1 MKKRTNEFLES
12 FDKID
17 LEVRINYY
25 VKTITIIIAIALIIP
40 LYSSVFVYYNYN
52 VSISFIVEYLIL
64 LWIYWLVNK
73 EKTQFAANL
82 LVYSILILSLALF
95 YTGKYGIRDVSILIF
110 PGLLIFTGIIF
121 NKRKYI
127 FFSTILISSFTLY
140 TILEIYGILT
150 PNFSSKITF
159 ATVINADIILI
170 MTFLGVYFLTNDLRK
185 SMEKLKKSGLEF
197 FHYQNLSQEKLKKS
211 EKELQELNSTKDIFL
226 SVVAHDLKSP
236 FQGLL
241 GISDLL
247 SNEFDSL
254 TKNEVKQ
261 YIDNLSDGL
270 KSQYLLLEDLLQWG
284 RLQRGTIP
292 FEPKRD
298 DIFDLI
304 SESIQFFVQ
313 SAGNKNISILNHS
326 KPDTFFEFD
335 RYLISIVIRNLLSN
349 AIKFSFPGG
358 VILIASELTGN
369 KLTVKVK
376 DSGVGIESKFKNRI
390 FKLDSTFSTPG
401 TKNETGTGLGLLLCH
416 DIIIKH
422 NGKISFSSQP
432 GKGSEFVFSIYN

>member
-25 VKTITIIIAIALIIP
+25 VKTITIILALALIIP
-40 LYSSVFVYYNYN
+40 LYSSVVVYSNYN
-52 VSISFIVEYLIL
+52 VSITFIFEYFIL
-64 LWIYWLVNK
+64 LGIYWLIKK
-73 EKTQFAANL
+73 EKTQLAANI
-82 LVYSILILSLALF
+82 LVYSILILTFALF
-95 YTGKYGIRDVSILIF
+95 YTGKYGIRDVSVLIF

-121 NKRKYI
+121 NKKKYI
-127 FFSTILISSFTLY
+127 CFSTILITSFTLY
-140 TILEIYGILT
+140 TSLEIYGVLNS
-150 PNFSSKITF
+150 NFPSKITF
-159 ATVINADIILI
+159 ATVINANIILI
-170 MTFLGVYFLTNDLRK
+170 MTFIGVYFLTNDLRT
-185 SMEKLKKSGLEF
+185 SMEKLKKTGMEF
-197 FHYQNLSQEKLKKS
+197 FQYQNQAQEELIKS
-211 EKELQELNSTKDIFL
+211 EKKLQELNSTKDIFL
-226 SVVAHDLKSP
+226 SVVAHDLRSP

-241 GISDLL
+241 GISNLL
-247 SNEFDSL
+247 SAEFDSL
-254 TKNEVKQ
+254 TKKEVKQ
-261 YIDNLSDGL
+261 SIDNLSEGL
-270 KSQYLLLEDLLQWG
+270 RSQYLLLEDLLQWG

-292 FEPKRD
+292 FEPQRE

-304 SESIQFFVQ
+304 SESIQFFLQ
-313 SAGNKNISILNHS
+313 SANNKNVTILNHS

-335 RYLISIVIRNLLSN
+335 RYLISIVLRNLLSN

-369 KLTVKVK
+369 KLTIKIK
-376 DSGVGIESKFKNRI
+376 DSGVGIETKFKDRI

-401 TKNETGTGLGLLLCH
+401 TKNESGTGLGLLLCH

-422 NGKISFSSQP
+422 NGKISFISEP